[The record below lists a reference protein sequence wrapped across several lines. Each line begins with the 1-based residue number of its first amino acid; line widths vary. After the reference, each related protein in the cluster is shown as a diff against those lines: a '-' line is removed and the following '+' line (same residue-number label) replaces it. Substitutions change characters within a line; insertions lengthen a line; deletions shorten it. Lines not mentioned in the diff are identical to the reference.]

1 MNTRQTPGGRKPV
14 AKPLHGEALSG
25 KPLGGKPHDA
35 KPLSG
40 KPREQQEKN
49 RPGKTIAEATG
60 APKREEAMLA
70 AASHASAIAS
80 ASAPARHMLSA
91 AFESIERS
99 FRAAG
104 FGTLAVNRKLIDI
117 ARANVSSGFDLAK
130 ELAGAKNPLEAAR
143 LQMAFFD
150 QRMKAL
156 AAQAQELRTLQ
167 AELVEKA
174 NEPIR
179 EQLKRRRSEE
189 A

>member
-1 MNTRQTPGGRKPV
+1 MNTRQTQPGGRKPI
-14 AKPLHGEALSG
+14 AKPLDG
-25 KPLGGKPHDA
+25 

-49 RPGKTIAEATG
+49 KPSKTIAEATG

-70 AASHASAIAS
+70 AASHARAIGSDKAQPRHILS
-80 ASAPARHMLSA
+80 AS
-91 AFESIERS
+91 FESIERS

-117 ARANVSSGFDLAK
+117 ARANLSSGFDLAK
-130 ELAGAKNPLEAAR
+130 DLAGAKTPLEAAR

-156 AAQAQELRTLQ
+156 AAQAQELRALQ

-179 EQLKRRRSEE
+179 EQLKRTRSEE
-189 A
+189 

>member
-1 MNTRQTPGGRKPV
+1 MNTRQTPPGGRKPV
-14 AKPLHGEALSG
+14 AKPLDG
-25 KPLGGKPHDA
+25 

-49 RPGKTIAEATG
+49 KPSKTIAEATG

-70 AASHASAIAS
+70 AASHARAIGSDKAQ
-80 ASAPARHMLSA
+80 PRHILSA

-117 ARANVSSGFDLAK
+117 ARANLSSGFDLAK
-130 ELAGAKNPLEAAR
+130 DLAGAKTPLEAAR

-156 AAQAQELRTLQ
+156 AAQAQELRALQ

-179 EQLKRRRSEE
+179 EQLKRRRGEE
-189 A
+189 V

>member
-1 MNTRQTPGGRKPV
+1 
-14 AKPLHGEALSG
+14 
-25 KPLGGKPHDA
+25 
-35 KPLSG
+35 
-40 KPREQQEKN
+40 
-49 RPGKTIAEATG
+49 
-60 APKREEAMLA
+60 
-70 AASHASAIAS
+70 
-80 ASAPARHMLSA
+80 MLSA